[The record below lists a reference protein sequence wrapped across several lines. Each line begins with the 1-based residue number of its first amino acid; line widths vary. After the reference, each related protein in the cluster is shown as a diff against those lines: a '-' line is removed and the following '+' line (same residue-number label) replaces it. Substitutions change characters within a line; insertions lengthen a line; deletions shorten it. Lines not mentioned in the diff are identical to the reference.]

1 MYRNHNFGS
10 NLRQFRK
17 KNGLTRAQLA
27 QMLSYSEKAVEK
39 WETNGS
45 APPVTTIC
53 KLADFFQISIDTLLY
68 EEQIPIRYLL
78 GIVVGGICTEF
89 LLTDLSGNAL
99 GQITLGASSPVDV
112 GVENSKKILQE
123 GIQQVCTGIDPREVS
138 VYVVLSSSVTDD
150 NQEAIK
156 RFLKKQSFGIVAGGS
171 DLDAALQICLQGSD
185 GIGVI
190 MSIGVVAFTQ
200 QNGEKKQIA
209 GWGYLLDKGGSGY
222 NLGADALDSALRYID
237 GRGGS
242 ELLLQMIEQRLQKPL
257 LDSITLIYN
266 GGQKRIA
273 SFAPLVFEA
282 FEQGD
287 KEAERIL
294 RRNVQEICQIISTGC
309 ARFSYFP
316 KVAICGDLVEYV
328 DTLKPFLVEYL
339 NKKIQ
344 LEFITEPFINGAITL
359 ARRNIKTEK

>member
-45 APPVTTIC
+45 VPPVTTIC

-200 QNGEKKQIA
+200 QNGEKSR
-209 GWGYLLDKGGSGY
+209 LP
-222 NLGADALDSALRYID
+222 D
-237 GRGGS
+237 GV
-242 ELLLQMIEQRLQKPL
+242 
-257 LDSITLIYN
+257 TYW
-266 GGQKRIA
+266 
-273 SFAPLVFEA
+273 
-282 FEQGD
+282 
-287 KEAERIL
+287 
-294 RRNVQEICQIISTGC
+294 T
-309 ARFSYFP
+309 
-316 KVAICGDLVEYV
+316 KVAAVIIWVQMHW
-328 DTLKPFLVEYL
+328 
-339 NKKIQ
+339 IQ
-344 LEFITEPFINGAITL
+344 RCAISM
-359 ARRNIKTEK
+359 AVAEANCFCR